1 MSEERAGRTIGGR
14 VPFSTTWRC
23 KCGHGGFVHSA
34 ASMECLDCGMK
45 RPPESYWPHEPLP
58 GYPGNELG
66 ARSSKDERP
75 ISNREDAGSSPAGSG
90 ETLFRLNWDELRAV
104 QKVRREAFQRLGTYR
119 ASELGWPQV
128 TEAYER
134 LIEIDTEIDR
144 RKDEEDL

>member
-1 MSEERAGRTIGGR
+1 MSERAGHTIGGR

-23 KCGHGGFVHSA
+23 KCGRIQA
-34 ASMECLDCGMK
+34 AHIEECAHCGM
-45 RPPESYWPHEPLP
+45 RHPPESYWPHEPLP
-58 GYPGNELG
+58 GYELG

-119 ASELGWPQV
+119 ASEVGWPQV